1 MTGILGSALSGLMAF
16 QRSLDTTSHNIANV
30 NTDGYSRQR
39 VELGTLPAEFTGA
52 GYMGQGV
59 NVTTISRSLIS

>member
-39 VELGTLPAEFTGA
+39 VELGT
-52 GYMGQGV
+52 
-59 NVTTISRSLIS
+59 